1 MSLKLFS
8 VNINPLLL
16 RELRQQVRNRFV
28 IVLINLYLAVLV
40 LVSVTN
46 VIGYHY
52 APTRYGGGEF
62 LFGALASVMGIACFL
77 TVVVYTA
84 LTTASERINSD
95 LMFTSALKPSSIVFG
110 KALAGAILTVLLMSM
125 TAPFVMV
132 AYLLRGL
139 DIEVVAI
146 TFISIFT
153 AIQVFNSMAICV
165 CSNAKTKI
173 QMIAVLGGSFF
184 ASILGLQMIFTLAF
198 LRYRFFM
205 FGSSTWFES
214 LLPFLAAGAV
224 FAVFLAVAIVTIA
237 PPASNRLLL
246 FRLTVTIIYL
256 GSLLISL
263 NIPSGNIFWIYS
275 WTIVL
280 TVLMLMVVSER
291 ETWSPRIR
299 RTLPKSFIFRAIV
312 FPFYTG
318 SANGFVW
325 LALLAI
331 GICFVMINT
340 TALTKISNNDILPFY
355 WLLFSFDYCV
365 TAMFIRSR
373 FLSKKV
379 TPEKT
384 PVIVL
389 LLLFFFISGGI
400 FICFLLQKS
409 EYSDFLD
416 VYSQSF
422 FSVLNPFMMTELG
435 LDRSVERQGVA
446 ALIWFLGL
454 LIPFFIWFIS
464 CVRHFSPKNIEE
476 TLTLEQAIAA
486 IREAET
492 NPLVQSDRE
501 RAKKNNATRSVSVS
515 SPEP

>member
-40 LVSVTN
+40 LVCAMCVFE
-46 VIGYHY
+46 YHY
-52 APTRYGGGEF
+52 SSQRHGVGEI
-62 LFGALASVMGIACFL
+62 LFGSLATVMGIACFL

-84 LTTASERINSD
+84 LTTASERINND

-165 CSNAKTKI
+165 CSNVKTKI
-173 QMIAVLGGSFF
+173 QMLTVLGGCFF
-184 ASILGLQMIFTLAF
+184 VSIFGLQMIFTLVF
-198 LRYRFFM
+198 SHYRFFT
-205 FGSSTWFES
+205 FGTLTWFEF
-214 LLPFLAAGAV
+214 LIPFLIAGAV
-224 FAVFLAVAIVTIA
+224 FAVFLTSAIATIA
-237 PPASNRLLL
+237 PPASNRLLPL
-246 FRLTVTIIYL
+246 RLTVTIIYL
-256 GSLLISL
+256 GSLLICL
-263 NIPSGNIFWIYS
+263 NIPSGDMSWIYS
-275 WTIVL
+275 WTIAL
-280 TVLMLMVVSER
+280 AVLMFMVVSER

-299 RTLPKSFIFRAIV
+299 RTLPKSFIFRAIL

-325 LALLAI
+325 LTLLGLGVYFVLLHAI
-331 GICFVMINT
+331 IKSGTNPE
-340 TALTKISNNDILPFY
+340 ILPFY
-355 WLLFSFDYCV
+355 WFLFSFDYCV
-365 TAMFIRSR
+365 TAMLLRSR
-373 FLSKKV
+373 FLSKKIM
-379 TPEKT
+379 PEKT
-384 PVIVL
+384 SVIVL
-389 LLLFFFISGGI
+389 LLFFVFVPGGMLT
-400 FICFLLQKS
+400 CFLLQNS
-409 EYSDFLD
+409 EYSDFYD

-422 FSVLNPFMMTELG
+422 FSVLNPFMMNEFG
-435 LDRSVERQGVA
+435 SGGGVERQGVT

-501 RAKKNNATRSVSVS
+501 RAKKNNVTQTVSLS
-515 SPEP
+515 SP